1 MNIIKNA
8 IERMLETKIWE
19 GNQWRK
25 T

>member
-8 IERMLETKIWE
+8 IERMLETNTWE

-25 T
+25 I